1 MSSGRSQQ
9 LRAQHDHVF
18 GQDEKRPGESGTMI
32 VVLVTAVMMVVEIG
46 FGVVTGSMAL
56 LADGLHMASHAAALG
71 INLFAYS
78 YARRHARSE
87 RFSFGTGKVN
97 ALGGFTGAVL
107 LGGFA
112 AVMIWES
119 AARFLQPVGIQY
131 YQAITVAVIGLV
143 VNGASVL
150 ILQGGG
156 GHGNH
161 GHDHPH
167 HEHDQDHDH
176 GHDHAHDH
184 THDHTHDHNLK
195 SAYLHVL
202 ADALT
207 SILAIGALLAA
218 RYLHW
223 VWMDPLMGV
232 VGAVLVLRWSVGLL
246 KTTSAILLD
255 QQAPAPSIDKIRR
268 SIETSPEVKVT
279 DLHLWAI
286 APLHYAAIITVQ
298 TSAPKPAAYYR
309 DLIPAELHVSHA
321 TIEVISI

>member
-1 MSSGRSQQ
+1 MSMTPAKHTHER
-9 LRAQHDHVF
+9 HDHVF
-18 GQDEKRPGESGTMI
+18 GQDEKRPGETGTWI
-32 VVLVTAVMMVVEIG
+32 VVMVTAVMMVVEIG
-46 FGVVTGSMAL
+46 FGMVTGSMAL

-71 INLFAYS
+71 INLFAYN

-131 YQAITVAVIGLV
+131 YQAITVAMIGLL

-156 GHGNH
+156 EHGHH

-167 HEHDQDHDH
+167 HEHGHDHDH
-176 GHDHAHDH
+176 DHSHDHG
-184 THDHTHDHNLK
+184 HTHDHNLK

-218 RYLHW
+218 KYLHW

-232 VGAVLVLRWSVGLL
+232 VGGVLVLRWSVGLL

-255 QQAPAPSIDKIRR
+255 HQASAASINKIRQ
-268 SIETSPEVKVT
+268 SIEIGPEVKVI
-279 DLHLWAI
+279 DLHLWTI

-298 TSAPKPAAYYR
+298 TSTPKPAAYYR
-309 DLIPAELHVSHA
+309 SLIPAELHVSHA
-321 TIEVISI
+321 TIEVISV